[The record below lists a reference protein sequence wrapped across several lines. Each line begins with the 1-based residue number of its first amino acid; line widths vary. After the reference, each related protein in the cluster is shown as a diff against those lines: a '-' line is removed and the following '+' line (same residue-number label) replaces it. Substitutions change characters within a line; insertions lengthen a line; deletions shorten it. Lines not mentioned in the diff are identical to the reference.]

1 MPHAHSVEPARHNVL
16 KGRDVLAPELHR
28 DWEEG
33 AGGCKIDVNWGYEHS
48 LSPDGVAFVSGS
60 NVRPELSGNFRE

>member
-1 MPHAHSVEPARHNVL
+1 MPHAHSVEPAKHNVL

-28 DWEEG
+28 DWEED

-48 LSPDGVAFVSGS
+48 LSPAAVAF
-60 NVRPELSGNFRE
+60 ELRHIHTISLLLLLL

>member
-1 MPHAHSVEPARHNVL
+1 MPHAHSVEPSRHNVL

-48 LSPDGVAFVSGS
+48 LSPDGVAF
-60 NVRPELSGNFRE
+60 ELRHIHTISLLLLLL